1 MFIDTVDTI
10 SFVCGL
16 GFGLG
21 DLNPGEAETI
31 TLEVDEVNCAN
42 ETLLTMVTM
51 LVNTNDAFTGIDS
64 MPLLVNESSTV
75 FPNAFDAGT
84 EINTELCVNIPGPAC
99 DDATGNDVAEPG
111 EGFIHQHRGFQG
123 VAEDLPADIYDWR
136 NPVAEVFIDVPTS
149 A

>member
-51 LVNTNDAFTGIDS
+51 L
-64 MPLLVNESSTV
+64 
-75 FPNAFDAGT
+75 
-84 EINTELCVNIPGPAC
+84 
-99 DDATGNDVAEPG
+99 G
-111 EGFIHQHRGFQG
+111 EFSC
-123 VAEDLPADIYDWR
+123 ADIY
-136 NPVAEVFIDVPTS
+136 VACP
-149 A
+149 